1 MLDNLFFYI
10 LQGMNK
16 IIIITGVSSGIGR
29 AFVEHYLAAGEKVI
43 GLGRKNDI
51 QHDNYTF
58 FLCDFLQPLDFQ
70 FLKPL
75 IEKSQEI
82 LLINNAGVIGNVE
95 RISEQNISD
104 IQEVMQVNAIAPMLL
119 CQFVLQHFP
128 IHFPLTIIN
137 ISSGAG
143 KNPLPSCASYCASKA
158 ALDLFSRTIYLEE
171 TERNRAIKVYS
182 VAPGV
187 VDTPMQLKMRSSN
200 EQSFSSVS
208 KFKTYHIQ
216 NELYSPAIVVQKMMV
231 LLAKN
236 YTGEIIYSLR
246 DISI

>member
-1 MLDNLFFYI
+1 
-10 LQGMNK
+10 MNK

-29 AFVEHYLAAGEKVI
+29 AFVEHYLAVGEKVV

-51 QHDNYTF
+51 QHENYTF
-58 FLCDFLQPLDFQ
+58 FSCDFSQPLGFQ

-75 IEKSQEI
+75 IENSQEI

-95 RISEQNISD
+95 RISEQNTSD

-119 CQFVLQHFP
+119 CQFVLKHFP
-128 IHFPLTIIN
+128 IQLPLTIIN

-143 KNPLPSCASYCASKA
+143 KNPLPACASYCASKA

-171 TERNRAIKVYS
+171 IERNRAIKVYS

-200 EQSFSSVS
+200 EKNFSSVS
-208 KFKTYHIQ
+208 KFKTYHAQ
-216 NELYSPAIVVQKMMV
+216 NELYSSAMVVQKMMV
-231 LLAKN
+231 LLAKK